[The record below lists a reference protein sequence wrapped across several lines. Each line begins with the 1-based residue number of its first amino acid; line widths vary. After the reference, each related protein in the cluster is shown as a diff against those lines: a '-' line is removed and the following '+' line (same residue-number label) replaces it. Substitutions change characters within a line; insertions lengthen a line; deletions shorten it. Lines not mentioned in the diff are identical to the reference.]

1 MTQKALLEEY
11 LGQLKLPTFVQNYEQ
26 YAQDASRGDSTH
38 EQYLLALCEAEI
50 AQRKVNRIERAI
62 SAARFPI
69 LKELS
74 GFDFSQVG
82 GVSKGRVLT
91 LAQGGYIEQR
101 ETIILMGNP
110 GLGKTHIATG
120 LGMAAWRLGRRVRFY
135 SAAGLV
141 NELLVAQKE
150 LRRTSVL
157 GQLRKLEVLILDEVG
172 FIPFT
177 KDGSHLL
184 FQMCSE
190 LYEKVSIIIT
200 TNLRFADWNSVFGD
214 ERMTAALL
222 DRLTHRAHL
231 LEFVGE
237 SYRFRERLQK
247 DEQGAG
253 SMEYGA

>member
-1 MTQKALLEEY
+1 
-11 LGQLKLPTFVQNYEQ
+11 
-26 YAQDASRGDSTH
+26 
-38 EQYLLALCEAEI
+38 
-50 AQRKVNRIERAI
+50 VNRIERAI

-101 ETIILMGNP
+101 ETVILMGNP

-190 LYEKVSIIIT
+190 LDEKVSILIT
-200 TNLRFADWNSVFGD
+200 TNLRFADWKSVFGD

-222 DRLTHRAHL
+222 DRLTHRAHRARVCGRVL
-231 LEFVGE
+231 SFSGALT
-237 SYRFRERLQK
+237 RA

-253 SMEYGA
+253 SVEYGA

>member
-26 YAQDASRGDSTH
+26 YAQDALRGDSTH

-62 SAARFPI
+62 STARFPI

-91 LAQGGYIEQR
+91 LVQGGYIEQR

-120 LGMAAWRLGRRVRFY
+120 LGMAACRQGRRVRF
-135 SAAGLV
+135 
-141 NELLVAQKE
+141 
-150 LRRTSVL
+150 
-157 GQLRKLEVLILDEVG
+157 
-172 FIPFT
+172 
-177 KDGSHLL
+177 
-184 FQMCSE
+184 
-190 LYEKVSIIIT
+190 
-200 TNLRFADWNSVFGD
+200 
-214 ERMTAALL
+214 
-222 DRLTHRAHL
+222 
-231 LEFVGE
+231 
-237 SYRFRERLQK
+237 
-247 DEQGAG
+247 
-253 SMEYGA
+253 